1 MWYDGKNRTSSGH
14 VGRGLS
20 IWRQKED
27 NVRILVWSVL
37 AALAA
42 LSLLLVAGCSSLG
55 PAESHVE
62 TVELGG
68 AETVDVLIDMGVG
81 ALLIGGGAQD
91 LLEAEFTY
99 SQETWKPEV
108 SYQVTGTQG
117 FLSVKQPSAVGVAV
131 PNVQYEWDLRLNSEV
146 PMDAKIH
153 MGVGGGS
160 LDLGDLNLQSLE
172 LDLGV
177 GGAEV
182 DLTGSWEADLEAN
195 IHSGVG
201 GLKLVLPRD
210 VGVRVEAEAGLGA
223 VEALEFNRDGDV
235 YTNDAY
241 GQTDVTLEIRAEV
254 GVGGL
259 ELDLGG

>member
-1 MWYDGKNRTSSGH
+1 M
-14 VGRGLS
+14 GRE
-20 IWRQKED
+20 KED
-27 NVRILVWSVL
+27 EVRNVARSAFAILAVM
-37 AALAA
+37 
-42 LSLLLVAGCSSLG
+42 SLLLVGGCVPLG
-55 PAESHVE
+55 PTESHVE
-62 TVELGG
+62 RVELGG

-81 ALLIGGGAQD
+81 ALLIGGGAED
-91 LLEAEFTY
+91 LLEADFTY

-108 SYQVTGTQG
+108 SYQVSGTQG
-117 FLSVKQPSAVGVAV
+117 RLSIRQPSAVGVVAV

-146 PMDAKIH
+146 PMDARIH
-153 MGVGGGS
+153 LGVGGGS
-160 LDLGDLNLQSLE
+160 LDLGDLNLESLE

-182 DLTGSWEADLEAN
+182 DLTGSWEADLAAS

-201 GLKLVLPRD
+201 GVKLVLPRD

-223 VEALEFNRDGDV
+223 VEALGFNREGDI

-241 GQTDVTLEIRAEV
+241 GRTETTLHIKADV

>member
-1 MWYDGKNRTSSGH
+1 M
-14 VGRGLS
+14 GRE
-20 IWRQKED
+20 KEE
-27 NVRILVWSVL
+27 NVRSFLWRAL

-42 LSLLLVAGCSSLG
+42 LSLLLVGSCASLG
-55 PAESHVE
+55 PAESHE
-62 TVELGG
+62 ERVELGG

-81 ALLIGGGAQD
+81 ALLIGGGAED
-91 LLEAEFTY
+91 LLEANFTY

-108 SYQVTGTQG
+108 IYQVSGTQG
-117 FLSVKQPSAVGVAV
+117 RLSVRQPSEVGVVAV

-146 PMDAKIH
+146 PMDANIH
-153 MGVGGGS
+153 MGDGGGS
-160 LDLGDLNLQSLE
+160 LALGDLNLQSLE

-182 DLTGSWEADLEAN
+182 DLTGSWEADLEAY

-201 GLKLVLPRD
+201 GVKLVLPRD

-223 VEALEFNRDGDV
+223 VEALEFNREGDI

-241 GQTDVTLEIRAEV
+241 GGTETTLYIKAEV
-254 GVGGL
+254 CVGGM
-259 ELDLGG
+259 ELDLRD

>member
-1 MWYDGKNRTSSGH
+1 MGRQREYDVRN
-14 VGRGLS
+14 LA
-20 IWRQKED
+20 WR
-27 NVRILVWSVL
+27 VFAVL
-37 AALAA
+37 AV
-42 LSLLLVAGCSSLG
+42 LSLLLVGGCVPLG

-62 TVELGG
+62 RVELGG

-81 ALLIGGGAQD
+81 ALLIGGGAED
-91 LLEAEFTY
+91 LLEADFTY
-99 SQETWKPEV
+99 GQETWKPEV
-108 SYQVTGTQG
+108 SYQVSGTQG
-117 FLSVKQPSAVGVAV
+117 FLSVKRPSAVGVVAV

-146 PMDAKIH
+146 PMDVKIN
-153 MGVGGGS
+153 MGVGGGR
-160 LDLGDLNLQSLE
+160 LDLRDLNLQSLE

-182 DLTGSWEADLEAN
+182 DLTGSWEADLEAS

-201 GLKLVLPRD
+201 GVKLVLPRD

-241 GQTDVTLEIRAEV
+241 GRTETTLYIKADV